1 MAESVDALDL
11 KSNRG
16 SPSVPVQVWP
26 GANLRPFQK
35 SGLFICR
42 FYVRYHANLF
52 FTSFIFNMGFTSALE
67 KSLTKFGMNNS
78 PSVVAMGVATAKGIF
93 RPMFTMM
100 DKKED
105 YQTKRYTAFR
115 EGLTEM
121 IAIPIYYLSGILSKN
136 LAKKIAI
143 PKNFMSKD
151 IFEKS
156 KGANVSEEVQ
166 NIVKHAELLA
176 KENFPKIQSNISFIG
191 VCVSALF
198 IIPLI
203 CSVTIKPIMAKLDK
217 RPQNENVKPKT
228 VNKIETNN
236 KVNPYANVSSGMK
249 VGGV

>member
-1 MAESVDALDL
+1 
-11 KSNRG
+11 
-16 SPSVPVQVWP
+16 
-26 GANLRPFQK
+26 
-35 SGLFICR
+35 
-42 FYVRYHANLF
+42 
-52 FTSFIFNMGFTSALE
+52 
-67 KSLTKFGMNNS
+67 
-78 PSVVAMGVATAKGIF
+78 
-93 RPMFTMM
+93 
-100 DKKED
+100 
-105 YQTKRYTAFR
+105 
-115 EGLTEM
+115 M
-121 IAIPIYYLSGILSKN
+121 IAIPIYYLSGVLSKN